1 MSNLKI
7 SYIDTSSV
15 KPYEHN
21 ARKHNP
27 SQIEMIAK
35 SISKFGFNNPVLID
49 ESNVLVAGHGRL
61 EAAQSLGMETIPAI
75 TLIGLTDAEK
85 RAYVLADNQLALKSH
100 WDANAVA
107 SELQILADLDFDMD
121 AIGFEP
127 FELSHYLSDAEEND
141 PEQEFTGM
149 PDHDNEDISG
159 FRKIIIHFECQ
170 QDVNDFAK
178 LLHQQVS
185 DKCKSLWFPEK
196 VKMDH
201 DQYRYE

>member
-35 SISKFGFNNPVLID
+35 SISKFGFNNPVLSE

-61 EAAQSLGMETIPAI
+61 EAAQSMGRETIPAI

-85 RAYVLADNQLALKSH
+85 RAYV
-100 WDANAVA
+100 
-107 SELQILADLDFDMD
+107 
-121 AIGFEP
+121 
-127 FELSHYLSDAEEND
+127 
-141 PEQEFTGM
+141 
-149 PDHDNEDISG
+149 
-159 FRKIIIHFECQ
+159 
-170 QDVNDFAK
+170 
-178 LLHQQVS
+178 
-185 DKCKSLWFPEK
+185 
-196 VKMDH
+196 
-201 DQYRYE
+201 